1 MKRAMGLILA
11 VLSFGVVAHADR
23 MEYSGTDYAGG
34 AGTELRSDATFTEAL
49 DGSYDLIEP
58 GSIALRAG
66 RSLAE
71 SGDGERLT
79 DYVLYSHFGDSAEV
93 DVVPIQFD
101 STRPRLNSNWGDRYD
116 GLGEYLRIEHLDPFR
131 RALGVQEI
139 PEPETLL
146 LIGVGIAALTIWK
159 RRMITSE

>member
-34 AGTELRSDATFTEAL
+34 AGTGLRSDATVTEAL

-79 DYVLYSHFGDSAEV
+79 DYVLYSLPAQPVDATPSSALIRQCFRERTSSLASFGQNLAWAA
-93 DVVPIQFD
+93 F
-101 STRPRLNSNWGDRYD
+101 
-116 GLGEYLRIEHLDPFR
+116 
-131 RALGVQEI
+131 
-139 PEPETLL
+139 LL
-146 LIGVGIAALTIWK
+146 V
-159 RRMITSE
+159 